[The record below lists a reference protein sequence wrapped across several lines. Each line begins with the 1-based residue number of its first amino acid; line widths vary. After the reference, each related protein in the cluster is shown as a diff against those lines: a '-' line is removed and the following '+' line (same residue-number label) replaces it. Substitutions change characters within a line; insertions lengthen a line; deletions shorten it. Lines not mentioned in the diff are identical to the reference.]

1 MNKKQPKIALVTTL
15 FTLCLSLG
23 LTSINL
29 LIYSVEGASPLS
41 DGQAQMFQ
49 EKCEPICMSNSYAM
63 RNLRLAIVGDI
74 DSNSGLNKLL
84 KLAHDYNVQ
93 VLIVP
98 GDYAY
103 SNGKEVLSKLE
114 SFGFTNENSNVAVGN
129 HDSTQEVKDWLG
141 SGNTLEK
148 IEFSFTEGKLALFN
162 VNTNMDFD
170 CSSDQYSEL
179 KEQIE
184 SSDAWYKFAV
194 VHEPFV
200 TVKSK
205 HPPNGEFDC
214 YDSMFRKGGIDG
226 VLQAHNHNYQRFNID
241 GLLYG
246 VYGTGTH
253 DSGSDM
259 YPLKSD
265 SWEGNDCIKCIT
277 EENGITIIDLQIEN
291 PRAKNFQGW
300 FVNMDNK
307 ILDKFEDKSIS
318 ST

>member
-1 MNKKQPKIALVTTL
+1 MNKKQSETALVTL
-15 FTLCLSLG
+15 LTLCLSLG

-49 EKCEPICMSNSYAM
+49 EKCEPLCMSNSYAM

-74 DSNSGLNKLL
+74 DSNSGLDKQL
-84 KLAHDYNVQ
+84 KLAHDYNVRI
-93 VLIVP
+93 LIVP

-103 SNGKEVLSKLE
+103 SSGKEVLSKLE
-114 SFGFTNENSNVAVGN
+114 SFGFTEENSNVAVGN

-148 IEFSFTEGKLALFN
+148 TEFSFTEGKLALFN

-253 DSGSDM
+253 DTDSNM

-291 PRAKNFQGW
+291 PRAKSFQGW

-307 ILDKFEDKSIS
+307 ILDKFEDNSIS

>member
-1 MNKKQPKIALVTTL
+1 
-15 FTLCLSLG
+15 
-23 LTSINL
+23 L

-41 DGQAQMFQ
+41 DGQAQMFLQ
-49 EKCEPICMSNSYAM
+49 EKCEPLCMSNSYAI

-74 DSNSGLNKLL
+74 DSNSGLNKQL

-93 VLIVP
+93 ILIVP

-103 SNGKEVLSKLE
+103 SSGTEVLSKLE
-114 SFGFTNENSNVAVGN
+114 SFGFTEENTNVAVGN
-129 HDSTQEVKDWLG
+129 HDSGQEVKDWMD
-141 SGNTLEK
+141 SRNTFGK
-148 IEFSFTEGKLALFN
+148 TEFNFTEGKLALFN
-162 VNTNMDFD
+162 VNANMDFD

-194 VHEPFV
+194 VHQPFV

-253 DSGSDM
+253 DTSSDM

-277 EENGITIIDLQIEN
+277 GENGITIIDLQIDN